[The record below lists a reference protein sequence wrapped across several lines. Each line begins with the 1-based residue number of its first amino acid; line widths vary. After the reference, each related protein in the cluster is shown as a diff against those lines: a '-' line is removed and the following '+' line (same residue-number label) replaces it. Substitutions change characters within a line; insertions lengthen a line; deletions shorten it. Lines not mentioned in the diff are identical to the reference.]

1 MSLLNIQYSIS
12 NMFDDA
18 SDILPILIAIVALF
32 LLWKYYTNSN
42 SKQVSYLSVP
52 EVRPSPSHSIKTVS
66 SITDNEVDNDTDVE
80 SEIIGVQQRRE
91 PDLIRVPRA
100 KIIRQP
106 FPVGEPALSFT
117 QPTFLSNEEIAIRYG
132 DQLPFSNPPPPNG
145 PAFAGGYGPPE
156 VPRAGAYMAEDATIE
171 RVFPELT

>member
-1 MSLLNIQYSIS
+1 
-12 NMFDDA
+12 MFDDA
-18 SDILPILIAIVALF
+18 SDILPILIAIVVLF

-52 EVRPSPSHSIKTVS
+52 EVRPSPSTRVTS
-66 SITDNEVDNDTDVE
+66 STTDSGNDNDTNMDVE
-80 SEIIGVQQRRE
+80 SEIIRARQQRG

-171 RVFPELT
+171 RVFPELTGFAGAGGYRP